1 MFNWRLRRNTCP
13 HKYSQLVFDKVAK
26 ATQWRKESSQ
36 QMVLEKLDIHIK
48 KKMWMSG
55 CHFWWMGMFF
65 TSFVDVF
72 KSFTK
77 INLKLIIDLHVKY
90 TAINTLENNINKNLD
105 DLGYGDGF

>member
-1 MFNWRLRRNTCP
+1 MEKRVVSTNGAGKIGHP
-13 HKYSQLVFDKVAK
+13 HK
-26 ATQWRKESSQ
+26 
-36 QMVLEKLDIHIK
+36 K
-48 KKMWMSG
+48 KKNVDVRMSFLVDG
-55 CHFWWMGMFF
+55 DFF

>member
-1 MFNWRLRRNTCP
+1 
-13 HKYSQLVFDKVAK
+13 
-26 ATQWRKESSQ
+26 
-36 QMVLEKLDIHIK
+36 
-48 KKMWMSG
+48 MWMSG